1 MPKADASALPTRSI
15 STNGEG
21 SSPER
26 VRVSY
31 YLDAVTEH
39 SLTVNEAIVHQYIAF
54 WSDKAQVGADGHKWT
69 YQSHRE
75 LSERLGLTPNAAR
88 KAVDS
93 LTAKGVLDRTQ
104 KGVLRTYYYR
114 PTDHPAN
121 QPFVNIT
128 DASVDSTDAN
138 GDSTHA
144 SGKSTDASVPE
155 HTTLSVEPTVADT
168 VDPSVAYVR
177 NAPRTRTPTDHGF
190 PEVVV
195 DFNRKVVDLYVD
207 AGVKDAQY
215 AKYDYDDSDWL
226 NGSEKLLSGMSAL
239 GLDERS
245 RFDAL
250 KTIVNLVA
258 TSDRWKHHKRPR
270 QLSEDW
276 KDMLKDADTDHDATG
291 DHSER
296 RRNGRRRQPDSEDA
310 KTTRRTRRHNSE
322 GADDARPDTDRGDH
336 EGPRA
341 RMQRL
346 RAEAAGK
353 QLQDAAR

>member
-1 MPKADASALPTRSI
+1 M
-15 STNGEG
+15 
-21 SSPER
+21 
-26 VRVSY
+26 
-31 YLDAVTEH
+31 
-39 SLTVNEAIVHQYIAF
+39 
-54 WSDKAQVGADGHKWT
+54 
-69 YQSHRE
+69 
-75 LSERLGLTPNAAR
+75 
-88 KAVDS
+88 
-93 LTAKGVLDRTQ
+93 TAKGVLDRTQ

-155 HTTLSVEPTVADT
+155 HTTLSVKPTVADT

-276 KDMLKDADTDHDATG
+276 KDMFKDADTDHDATG

-296 RRNGRRRQPDSEDA
+296 RRNGRRQQPDSEDA

-322 GADDARPDTDRGDH
+322 GADNARPDTDRGDH

-341 RMQRL
+341 RMQQL
-346 RAEAAGK
+346 RAKPRGSSYRTQRDDGSCNRSATAVRRGSLSPDSQSSPGEPRQDNKAEANHIIGALREKRQEAATVGRVIQK
-353 QLQDAAR
+353 RQNA